1 MSIKQRVREA
11 EKKAGISSAVEIITS
26 MTTYKNKDGGIDRRY
41 YLSLV
46 GKPGISESYFCVK
59 SSEGEA
65 REDFFAR
72 VESKCL
78 AAFGELPRNWQGG
91 RV

>member
-11 EKKAGISSAVEIITS
+11 EKKAGISSAVDIITFV
-26 MTTYKNKDGGIDRRY
+26 TTYTNKDGSVGQQT
-41 YLSLV
+41 YLSAV
-46 GKPGISESYFCVK
+46 GKPGDSESYFCVN

-72 VESKCL
+72 VESECL
-78 AAFGELPRNWQGG
+78 AAFGELPRNWQGD